1 MNFKENLR
9 EGLRSI
15 QSNLLRTVLTA
26 LIISIG
32 ITSLVGI
39 LTAIDGIQSSVN
51 SSFSDLGANTF
62 TVRNQDNR
70 GMFGGRQ
77 QKRYPDI
84 SYDQA
89 KLFSQTL
96 QNNYGA
102 TVSLSAPVGGAL
114 QVKYG
119 SNKTNPNVR
128 LVGADQ
134 AYLAISGFKIDMG
147 RNFSANDLK
156 NSLNV
161 AIIGQEIAK
170 NLFEKGNPIGSDIVV
185 MGRKLKVVGLLQKK
199 GSLGGGTGNDR
210 LVLVPLETGRAMAA
224 NRRLTFD
231 ITASI
236 SSISNGEEVIEE
248 ARGIMRRV
256 RGDALGAQDS
266 FLISRA
272 DELAKNFETI
282 TGFLRIGGF
291 GIGIITL
298 LGASIALMN
307 IMMVSVT
314 ERTREIGI
322 RKSLGATPSVIRF
335 QFLSEAI
342 VICLLGGVGG
352 LLLGI
357 LVGNL
362 ISTSISDSS
371 GFIVPWLWMILGIVV
386 CVVVGVVSGIYPA
399 IKASRLDPIEALRHE

>member
-1 MNFKENLR
+1 
-9 EGLRSI
+9 
-15 QSNLLRTVLTA
+15 
-26 LIISIG
+26 
-32 ITSLVGI
+32 
-39 LTAIDGIQSSVN
+39 
-51 SSFSDLGANTF
+51 
-62 TVRNQDNR
+62 
-70 GMFGGRQ
+70 MFGGRQ

-89 KLFSQTL
+89 RLFSQTL

-170 NLFEKGNPIGSDIVV
+170 NLFEQGNPVGSDIVV
-185 MGRKLKVVGLLQKK
+185 MGRKLKVIGLLQKK

-256 RGDALGAQDS
+256 RGDALGTQDS

-386 CVVVGVVSGIYPA
+386 CVVVGVISGIYPA

>member
-342 VICLLGGVGG
+342 VICVLGGVGG